1 VTDVATPDRAALEG
15 LLPAL
20 RPELTS
26 YCYRML
32 GSSFDAEDAV
42 QETLVRAWRGI
53 AGFRGEAALRT
64 WLFSIATNVCL
75 THLRQA
81 RRRALPMALDQEPGG
96 SAILGAPLPRQ
107 AWVEPVPDSWVIP
120 PDLEPAALAMERE
133 SVRLAFVAAL
143 QVLTARQRAVLLLRD
158 VLKFRVREVAELLGT
173 TDDAV
178 NAVLR
183 RARVSLASWQPEPMP
198 PIQDERDREL
208 PRRYVDA
215 FERFDIDA
223 LVALLHEEAT
233 LSMPPY
239 ALWLRGKEAIGG
251 WYRAA
256 GATCRNS
263 RMVPIEANGAA
274 GFGLY
279 RQSAD
284 GGHHRAFA
292 IQIVETEARRITA
305 LHTFID
311 PQLFRFFGLDTVL
324 AGVGRR

>member
-1 VTDVATPDRAALEG
+1 MTNAATADRAALEQQ
-15 LLPAL
+15 LFAL

-32 GSSFDAEDAV
+32 GSSFDADDAV
-42 QETLVRAWRGI
+42 QETLMRAWRGI
-53 AGFRGEAALRT
+53 EGFDGRAALRS

-81 RRRALPMALDQEPGG
+81 GRRALPMAVEAEPN
-96 SAILGAPLPRQ
+96 SSSVLGAPLSRQ
-107 AWVEPVPDSWVIP
+107 TWVEPVPDSWVIP
-120 PDLEPAALAMERE
+120 PNLEPAALAMERE

-143 QVLTARQRAVLLLRD
+143 QLLTPRQRAVLLLRD

-173 TDDAV
+173 AQDAV

-183 RARVSLASWQPEPMP
+183 RARASLASWQPEPMP
-198 PIQDERDREL
+198 PISDQRDREL
-208 PRRYVDA
+208 LRRYVDA

-223 LVALLHEEAT
+223 LIALLHEEAT

-239 ALWLRGKEAIGG
+239 ALWLRGPEAIGT

-256 GATCRNS
+256 GAACRNS
-263 RMVPIEANGAA
+263 RIVPINANGAA

-279 RQSAD
+279 RHSAD
-284 GGHHRAFA
+284 SGHYRAFA
-292 IQIVETEARRITA
+292 IQIVETATHRITA

-311 PQLFRFFGLDTVL
+311 PELFHFFGLDTTP
-324 AGVGRR
+324 A

>member
-1 VTDVATPDRAALEG
+1 MTKIAALDRAALEQQ
-15 LLPAL
+15 LFTS
-20 RPELTS
+20 RSELTS

-42 QETLVRAWRGI
+42 QETLMRAWRGI
-53 AGFRGEAALRT
+53 EGFEGKAAVRS

-81 RRRALPMALDQEPGG
+81 RRRALPMAVETEPN
-96 SAILGAPLPRQ
+96 SSSVLGAPLSRQ
-107 AWVEPVPDSWVIP
+107 SWVEPVPDSWVIP
-120 PDLEPAALAMERE
+120 PNLEPAALAIERE

-143 QVLTARQRAVLLLRD
+143 QLLTARQRAVLLLRD
-158 VLKFRVREVAELLGT
+158 VLKFGAREVAELLGT
-173 TDDAV
+173 TQDAV

-183 RARVSLASWQPEPMP
+183 RARASLASWQPEPMP
-198 PIQDERDREL
+198 PIQDKHDQEL
-208 PRRYVDA
+208 LRRYVDA

-239 ALWLRGKEAIGG
+239 ALWLRGPQAIGT

-256 GATCRNS
+256 GAACENS
-263 RMVPIEANGAA
+263 RMVPINANGAA

-279 RQSAD
+279 RQGAD

-292 IQIVETEARRITA
+292 IQIVETTAQHITA

-311 PQLFRFFGLDTVL
+311 PELFPFFGLDTTL
-324 AGVGRR
+324 A